1 MKFLEEDG
9 IDFSWKT
16 ILYSIFCCSKWRCKN
31 KKSKIYQDYQ
41 YFEKGHEQLQH
52 ELDIYQIVNSIRD
65 SNILVSILF
74 DQKQKIL
81 CDYQHSNLIRIDEDK
96 KDNLGEQNSITIFRD
111 KIESDINTL
120 ITSNGVDYTIFKNK
134 IVYF

>member
-1 MKFLEEDG
+1 MKFLEGDC
-9 IDFSWKT
+9 IYFSWKT
-16 ILYSIFCCSKWRCKN
+16 VLYSVFCCSKWRWKN

-74 DQKQKIL
+74 DQNQKIL
-81 CDYQHSNLIRIDEDK
+81 CNYQHNNLIRIDEDN
-96 KDNLGEQNSITIFRD
+96 KDDLGEQNSKTIFND
-111 KIESDINTL
+111 KIESDIHTL
-120 ITSNGVDYTIFKNK
+120 ITSNAIDYTIFKN
-134 IVYF
+134 